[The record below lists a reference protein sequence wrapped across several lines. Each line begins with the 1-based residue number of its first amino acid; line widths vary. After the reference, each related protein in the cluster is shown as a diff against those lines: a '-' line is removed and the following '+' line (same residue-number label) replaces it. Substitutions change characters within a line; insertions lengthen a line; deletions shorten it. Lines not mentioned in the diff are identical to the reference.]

1 MAWVLLA
8 AGLVLAV
15 EGLIFALLPGRLEDL
30 VRVISEMPQE
40 NRRVAGLV
48 ALGLG
53 VVLIG
58 IAKTI
63 GS

>member
-40 NRRVAGLV
+40 SRRMAGLV

-53 VVLIG
+53 VVLIW

-63 GS
+63 GI

>member
-53 VVLIG
+53 VVLIW

-63 GS
+63 GI